1 MSLVVRWFRI
11 QLAMQRTWVQ
21 SLVRELRSQLLWSN
35 HVWFNYWAELES
47 PCAETEETKSQHSQV
62 NKIHI
67 KKKKIAEGHPWWSSD

>member
-1 MSLVVRWFRI
+1 MSLVVQWFRI

-47 PCAETEETKSQHSQV
+47 HVLKQ
-62 NKIHI
+62 
-67 KKKKIAEGHPWWSSD
+67 KKQSPNTAK